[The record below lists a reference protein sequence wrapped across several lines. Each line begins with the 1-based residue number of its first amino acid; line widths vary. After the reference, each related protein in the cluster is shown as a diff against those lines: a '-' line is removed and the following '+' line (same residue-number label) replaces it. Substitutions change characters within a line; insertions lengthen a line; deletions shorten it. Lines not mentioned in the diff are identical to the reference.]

1 MAEVLLD
8 NAAAVYA
15 ESAVEKR
22 VCRPA
27 VELIGDRLSE
37 SVVHETRKGELPLR
51 ALKEARVQP
60 SVRSR
65 SRRRR
70 FSSL

>member
-1 MAEVLLD
+1 MC
-8 NAAAVYA
+8 AALQ
-15 ESAVEKR
+15 
-22 VCRPA
+22 
-27 VELIGDRLSE
+27 LIGDRLSE